1 MDRRAFAPCGDQA
14 LLPQHRQ
21 VAGKVGLGEAE
32 PAAKLA
38 RRDLAFD
45 QAAQNHQPMAAG
57 ERPKERLR
65 LGGVRFKGGWV
76 EF

>member
-1 MDRRAFAPCGDQA
+1 MDRRAFAPGGDQA
-14 LLPQHRQ
+14 LLPQHCQ

-45 QAAQNHQPMAAG
+45 QAAQNHQPMAAC

-65 LGGVRFKGGWV
+65 LSGVWFEGG
-76 EF
+76 

>member
-1 MDRRAFAPCGDQA
+1 MDRRAFAPGGNQA
-14 LLPQHRQ
+14 FFPQHRQ
-21 VAGKVGLGEAE
+21 VAGKVGLGQAE
-32 PAAKLA
+32 PAAQLS

-65 LGGVRFKGGWV
+65 LGGVSFERGWV
-76 EF
+76 EL